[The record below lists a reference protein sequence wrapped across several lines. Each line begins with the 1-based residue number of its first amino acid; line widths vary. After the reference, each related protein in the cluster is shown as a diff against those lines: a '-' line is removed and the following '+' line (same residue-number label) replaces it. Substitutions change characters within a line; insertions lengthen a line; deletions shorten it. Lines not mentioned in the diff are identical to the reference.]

1 MKVAVIDYESGNL
14 TSVCNALE
22 FIHCE
27 YTLTRDRKQLAS
39 ATHLILPGVGSYK
52 GTMEALA
59 KFDLVSLLSDLVMDG
74 GRYFL
79 GICVGMQILSKKGD
93 EFGETSGLGW
103 IDGITN
109 SLDVKPFGL
118 SLPHVGWNEISGNL
132 QNSKLLSGLKEDP
145 VFYFVHSF
153 SLRATEENSFTG
165 YTHYGEQFVSMVEK
179 DNIFG
184 VQFHPEKSQQAG
196 LQLLRTFTE
205 LK

>member
-1 MKVAVIDYESGNL
+1 MKVAVVDYESGNL

-22 FIHCE
+22 FIECE
-27 YTLTRDRKQLAS
+27 YTLTRDRKQLAGAS
-39 ATHLILPGVGSYK
+39 HLILPGVGSYK

-59 KFDLVSLLSDLVMDG
+59 NFELVSLLSDLVMDG

-79 GICVGMQILSKKGD
+79 GVCVGMQILSKKGD

-109 SLDVKPFGL
+109 SLDVKTLGL

-132 QNSKLLSGLKEDP
+132 QNSKLLSGLNEDP

-153 SLRATEENSFTG
+153 SLRATGENNFTG